1 MDASTAIH
9 AHHMKFERLQV
20 LLSRTA
26 ADAIRAA
33 ATRERLT
40 VSDYLR
46 RVVDQHLEGDAL
58 MDPVRVAFADATFQS
73 LQLATD
79 AFGAATE
86 QLLADVRAER
96 EKNRQQISDFVELMS
111 STLTPST
118 SQPFAV

>member
-1 MDASTAIH
+1 
-9 AHHMKFERLQV
+9 MKFERLQV
-20 LLSRTA
+20 LVSRTA

-40 VSDYLR
+40 VSEYLR

-58 MDPVRVAFADATFQS
+58 IDPVRVAFADATSQV

-79 AFGAATE
+79 SFGAATE

-96 EKNRQQISDFVELMS
+96 EQNHKQIADFVAMLE
-111 STLTPST
+111 STFNPK
-118 SQPFAV
+118 PAEPVAVRAPDRPIK